1 MTWSYLMKS
10 VLCRRM
16 ALLLFVFVLTGG
28 SQSNADEEFD
38 VVHYTALPI
47 DLGIGG
53 RRPFVIDRH
62 RGIVTV
68 GDTLAASDRC
78 RGFPGLCFHSPNG
91 PIAVPSCLGDSD
103 AWKWSGGGVSVERRG
118 GPFAL
123 NVFDRTFRVVTL
135 AVTDD
140 EGTVTVLLV
149 DEELGIVA
157 ISFDVGTK
165 NAFGPYVLASGIGLG
180 AGQTCADALRRGS

>member
-1 MTWSYLMKS
+1 
-10 VLCRRM
+10 M
-16 ALLLFVFVLTGG
+16 ALSLLVLVLTGG
-28 SQSNADEEFD
+28 SPSNADDEFD

-53 RRPFVIDRH
+53 RRPFVIDRR
-62 RGIVTV
+62 RGIVAV

-78 RGFPGLCFHSPNG
+78 LGFPGFCFHSPNG
-91 PIAVPSCLGDSD
+91 PIAVPSCLGEND
-103 AWKWSGGGVSVERRG
+103 AWKWGGGGVTVERRG
-118 GPFAL
+118 SPFAL
-123 NVFDRTFRVVTL
+123 KVFERTLSVVTL
-135 AVTDD
+135 SVTDD

-149 DEELGIVA
+149 DKELGVVA

-180 AGQTCADALRRGS
+180 AGQTCTDALPRGSN